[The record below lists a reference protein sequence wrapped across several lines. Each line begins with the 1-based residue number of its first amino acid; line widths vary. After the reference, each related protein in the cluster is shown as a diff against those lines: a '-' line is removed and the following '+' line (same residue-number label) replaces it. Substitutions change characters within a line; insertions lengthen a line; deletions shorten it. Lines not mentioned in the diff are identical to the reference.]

1 MVFLPPK
8 VFKTQLPELPGNS
21 TQKRTQRPL
30 PTPRNLHFYLYQDL
44 SSFQQMS
51 SLLTNQYVSSAV
63 DVSFTGEADQCTDVS
78 ADRLRHDVTVLQ
90 QSSS

>member
-1 MVFLPPK
+1 MVFLPPN
-8 VFKTQLPELPGNS
+8 VFKTKLPELPSNS

-30 PTPRNLHFYLYQDL
+30 PTPRN
-44 SSFQQMS
+44 QMS

-63 DVSFTGEADQCTDVS
+63 DVSFPSEADQCTNVS
-78 ADRLRHDVTVLQ
+78 ANCLSHDFIVLQ